1 MQVEII
7 VCLKQ
12 VFDTEEKILLDQGR
26 VVEDGVKFVINP
38 YDEYA
43 VEEAVRQKE
52 QHGGSVT
59 VIAAGPD
66 RAETALRTALAMGAD
81 QAVHIWEDALRDADE
96 YVISQVLAAAI
107 RQRSYDLILVGYM
120 AVDNGAAQG
129 GPRLAEELD
138 IPHVST
144 AIALN
149 IQENQVKVER
159 DVEGDTEIVE
169 AELPMLVTTQQGLNE
184 PRYPSLPGIMKAKRK
199 PLERLTCKELGLTPE
214 QLKSRVALIGQGLPP
229 PRKDGVR
236 LSGTAEE
243 TVKQLV
249 GKLRTDDKVI

>member
-1 MQVEII
+1 MEII

-59 VIAAGPD
+59 VIAVGPD

-81 QAVHIWEDALRDADE
+81 QAVHIWEDALSDADE

-107 RQRSYDLILVGYM
+107 SQRSYDLVLAGYM

-129 GPRLAEELD
+129 GPRLAEELN

-149 IQENQVKVER
+149 IQENQVTVER

-199 PLERLTCKELGLTPE
+199 PLERLTCTELGLTPE
-214 QLKSRVALIGQGLPP
+214 QLKSRVALVGQGLPP

-243 TVKQLV
+243 IVKQLV
-249 GKLRTDDKVI
+249 SKLRTDDKVI